1 MRNAMQPARQQ
12 ARSTRSASFVQYAA
26 PLPNEGTHARKQPA
40 ISAGTPCN
48 TSRMQHQTGISTT
61 LHVPD
66 KRGRRRMEGRTEAE
80 RELARMQ
87 SAPPEVRRTTHRSME
102 ASHYS
107 RKPTSPCPCG
117 LSGHRASSNS

>member
-1 MRNAMQPARQQ
+1 MRNANQRNSKRGRQDQ
-12 ARSTRSASFVQYAA
+12 LRSYMQYAA

-40 ISAGTPCN
+40 ISAGNPCN

>member
-1 MRNAMQPARQQ
+1 MRNANQRNSKRGRQDQ
-12 ARSTRSASFVQYAA
+12 LRSYMQYAA

-40 ISAGTPCN
+40 ISTGNPCS